1 MKETSSLNIDE
12 RLFDSLSV
20 CEEVRSG
27 QTCEEIRAEFVLR
40 YNQAASTEANV
51 RKWETETVLTGF
63 V

>member
-1 MKETSSLNIDE
+1 MKDTGSLTIDE

-20 CEEVRSG
+20 YKEVQSG
-27 QTCEEIRAEFVLR
+27 QTCDEIRADFVLP

-51 RKWETETVLTGF
+51 RKRETETVLTGL